1 MYEEIPLNLPS
12 TKLLRVGDDACCTGS
27 RLTFPPSPEYLGV
40 SRPQGERSSRAS
52 HSATRCLPPSRT
64 GARPGRRNRWG
75 GGQGTPRL
83 PSPHLHCRTI
93 CLPAAPS
100 PAPRPEVFLPGFAPP
115 AATEG
120 LPRVVVGLGWQ
131 TFCPNGP
138 GWQLRPPFLF
148 NITAAAPSSL
158 GHATLSGGG
167 AVRRSPALIPA
178 AGAAPFRSAPHRR
191 EGGRLR
197 RALLLLSLPPPPPS
211 QEEKDGPGQG
221 APSDHGGEVQ

>member
-1 MYEEIPLNLPS
+1 MPAAQGAASHSHLHPRIWVPRPH
-12 TKLLRVGDDACCTGS
+12 GD
-27 RLTFPPSPEYLGV
+27 
-40 SRPQGERSSRAS
+40 RSSQAS
-52 HSATRCLPPSRT
+52 HSATRGLPPSRT

-100 PAPRPEVFLPGFAPP
+100 PAPRLEVFLPGFAPP

-131 TFCPNGP
+131 TFCPDGP

-158 GHATLSGGG
+158 GHATLSGG

-197 RALLLLSLPPPPPS
+197 RALLLLPLSLPPPPPS
-211 QEEKDGPGQG
+211 QEEKDGPRQG